1 MSLCH
6 FVTICHVTMTMTMT
20 MTLWLWLWLW
30 VIVIVAL
37 VTSHYALVTS
47 HSHSHM
53 SYVICHCHSH
63 SHSHSRRSH
72 SHSHIVIVVNRINS
86 NQSIVKYS
94 SIKSGSRFRR
104 REAHCQVKFSTTFHF
119 GMFWWRSDVNNSN
132 YNR

>member
-72 SHSHIVIVVNRINS
+72 SHIVIVVNRINS

-94 SIKSGSRFRR
+94 SIKSGSPIRR

-132 YNR
+132 YNNR

>member
-63 SHSHSRRSH
+63 SHSRR

>member
-30 VIVIVAL
+30 VIVIVTL

-63 SHSHSRRSH
+63 SHSHSRR